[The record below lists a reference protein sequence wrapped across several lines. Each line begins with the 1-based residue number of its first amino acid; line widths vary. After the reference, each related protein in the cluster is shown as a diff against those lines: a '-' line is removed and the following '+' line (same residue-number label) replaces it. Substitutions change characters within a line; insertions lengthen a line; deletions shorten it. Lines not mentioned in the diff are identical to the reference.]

1 LLDPLLLIYGGGED
15 ASMLRLQAKSLARV
29 RFEVITYDRRGT
41 GRSGRDDWPGDGAG
55 QHAADAA
62 ALLDALVHVPAT
74 VVGVSSG
81 AIVALAL
88 AARHP
93 EAVERVV
100 AWEPPAAGILPDGPA
115 VTAALMEPVRAH
127 LTAHPGDFVGA
138 QAILLSAILGFPVST
153 DDPASAA
160 ARANAEP
167 IVRDEPTIALHELSV
182 DDVKD
187 RNVIVA
193 VGSAPNELIAAATE
207 VLAGW
212 TGRDP
217 VRVEADHEVY
227 LSDPSVLTDLVTR
240 CRRAAESRD

>member
-1 LLDPLLLIYGGGED
+1 
-15 ASMLRLQAKSLARV
+15 
-29 RFEVITYDRRGT
+29 
-41 GRSGRDDWPGDGAG
+41 
-55 QHAADAA
+55 
-62 ALLDALVHVPAT
+62 

-88 AARHP
+88 AAQHP

-115 VTAALMEPVRAH
+115 ITAALMEPVRAH
-127 LTAHPGDFVGA
+127 LAANPGDFVGA
-138 QAILLSAILGFPVST
+138 QAILLSVILGFPVST
-153 DDPASAA
+153 DDPAFAA

-167 IVRDEPTIALHELSV
+167 MVRDEPTITLHQLNV
-182 DDVKD
+182 DDVRD
-187 RNVIVA
+187 RNVTVA
-193 VGSAPNELIAAATE
+193 VGSAPNELIAAATA

-227 LSDPSVLTDLVTR
+227 LSDPSVLTELVTR
-240 CRRAAESRD
+240 CRRTGESRG